1 MVHHRTRALATLIKR
16 ILVTGGAGF
25 ISSNMTLPRTS
36 RTRAVAQDESL
47 AVVNRLLVLGTL
59 LCLAAALTGTL
70 IH

>member
-1 MVHHRTRALATLIKR
+1 
-16 ILVTGGAGF
+16 
-25 ISSNMTLPRTS
+25 MTLPHTS

>member
-1 MVHHRTRALATLIKR
+1 
-16 ILVTGGAGF
+16 
-25 ISSNMTLPRTS
+25 MTLPRTS

-59 LCLAAALTGTL
+59 LCLAAALTVTL